1 MAQSLL
7 ETLVYQTKKRNLI
20 LGHMAQKMFA
30 VRIKDD
36 IIAAVYNIN

>member
-1 MAQSLL
+1 LAQSLL
-7 ETLVYQTKKRNLI
+7 ETLVYQAKKLNLI
-20 LGHMAQKMFA
+20 FGHMTQKMFS